1 MWWSCRCNINRLQ
14 SQQSV
19 FKLNFIWQ
27 FSLLH
32 YINTT
37 AATHSLWHHAAAVM
51 SRRRCDLR
59 QRLQQL
65 EVVVLDVVLHV
76 VPEVH
81 CRRENNWTSWVGHR
95 GRECVASL
103 TSDQRTH
110 SLIQISAGDII
121 KYQLMELYS
130 KTLFSLLVKQNQKHI
145 YWCHFNQ
152 WVTNFIFFSLMIIF
166 RILLKFVKS
175 VSTWALLIN
184 DWDIS
189 CWCYRWSKEPK
200 LYLRCSRV
208 TAGRGGT
215 TATADTAS
223 LRLSRCSGAAA
234 LSGTVGAG
242 PGLGPGDPEGS
253 TGPECGEGGVS
264 LNCSVL
270 NRAESAEI
278 HRLTPERTF
287 SESLWSTTSNSPLS
301 RWR

>member
-1 MWWSCRCNINRLQ
+1 MTSLHKHYSSHTLTVTSCSCCDVTSTLWPQTASPTAGSSCTWCRTPCRTRSSLQERKQLNIL
-14 SQQSV
+14 SISG
-19 FKLNFIWQ
+19 
-27 FSLLH
+27 
-32 YINTT
+32 
-37 AATHSLWHHAAAVM
+37 
-51 SRRRCDLR
+51 
-59 QRLQQL
+59 
-65 EVVVLDVVLHV
+65 
-76 VPEVH
+76 
-81 CRRENNWTSWVGHR
+81 GHR

-152 WVTNFIFFSLMIIF
+152 WATNFIFFSLMIIF